1 MRKESTGEQLDTLP
15 DTAGACNGCRL
26 IVLQA
31 GNAGCQPG
39 CTLLLLVRQRD
50 AHCAA
55 RRGHPPAGFP
65 EAAGRWQGLH
75 YLRTRFLS
83 VCPTAP
89 LYNWGITQFKIMVSV
104 PSNKKESSLHFGFQV
119 WGPGSLP
126 ESLPVFSCTA
136 SASSLASKAEGL
148 PVLVSCG
155 AVRVVPFNL
164 SGCNILGKL

>member
-65 EAAGRWQGLH
+65 QAAGRWQGLH
-75 YLRTRFLS
+75 YLRTSILI

-89 LYNWGITQFKIMVSV
+89 LYNWAIMQHKIMVSV
-104 PSNKKESSLHFGFQV
+104 PRNRKECIERNADS
-119 WGPGSLP
+119 
-126 ESLPVFSCTA
+126 T
-136 SASSLASKAEGL
+136 LAFRSG
-148 PVLVSCG
+148 VLVAYLKACQSPHARPLQ
-155 AVRVVPFNL
+155 AV
-164 SGCNILGKL
+164 